1 VVARKKKG
9 KPPVQILSNFGG
21 NLTLTGGSGTPYTKS
36 SKIVQYGQMGP
47 ILGSINGSRLPWQ
60 FLLNLKIDKDF
71 NFSMGKGKKKS
82 ATINVYIE
90 ILNLLNT
97 KNVTGVY
104 PATGSPSDDGYLSA
118 PEYQNQISAQVSEA
132 SYRDFYSIYMD
143 RPFNYSSPRQTRLG
157 LMFNF

>member
-1 VVARKKKG
+1 
-9 KPPVQILSNFGG
+9 
-21 NLTLTGGSGTPYTKS
+21 
-36 SKIVQYGQMGP
+36 MGP

-71 NFSMGKGKKKS
+71 NFMMGKGKKKS

-97 KNVTGVY
+97 QNVTGVY

-118 PEYQNQISAQVSEA
+118 PEYQNLIREQVNEA
-132 SYRDFYSIYMD
+132 SYRDLYSIYMD
-143 RPFNYSSPRQTRLG
+143 RPFNFSSPRQTRLG